1 MQLLCNTIFCS
12 YTTTEATKSEC
23 IRAVAEVPREAEE
36 EAVLRVV
43 VDGINNNKEG
53 VDEVH
58 RCDEAMVLVE
68 AVVATIEGALEAR
81 GRNQHG
87 RNVTCVKQ
95 SRKLVYHP
103 PMVLLLYQLP

>member
-1 MQLLCNTIFCS
+1 MQLLCTAIFDS
-12 YTTTEATKSEC
+12 FTTEATKSAC
-23 IRAVAEVPREAEE
+23 IRTVAEVPREAEE
-36 EAVLRVV
+36 EAVLLVV
-43 VDGINNNKEG
+43 VDGINNNNKEG
-53 VDEVH
+53 VDAVH

-95 SRKLVYHP
+95 SKKLGYHP